1 MKLSKKSLTGILKF
15 FLFQTSIYVYLE
27 RLEGKT
33 RKCLIFYVKIFQN
46 NSVSHL
52 KQVLVDYLDLVY
64 SKCKSKFLTANELF
78 SKCASFSLYWT
89 QLFLLPLQ
97 SCTESYCWL
106 TEASCIICLDKNQQS
121 NTRLDFAKDKCI
133 DHSFFSYF

>member
-1 MKLSKKSLTGILKF
+1 MFLIILWLSHNMLTLKHIQISSF
-15 FLFQTSIYVYLE
+15 
-27 RLEGKT
+27 KP
-33 RKCLIFYVKIFQN
+33 
-46 NSVSHL
+46 
-52 KQVLVDYLDLVY
+52 
-64 SKCKSKFLTANELF
+64 KFLTANELF

-106 TEASCIICLDKNQQS
+106 TEASCIICLDKNQYS

-133 DHSFFSYF
+133 DHSFFPIFEFPAEPVAISQWVQSMLGATILYTFIHF